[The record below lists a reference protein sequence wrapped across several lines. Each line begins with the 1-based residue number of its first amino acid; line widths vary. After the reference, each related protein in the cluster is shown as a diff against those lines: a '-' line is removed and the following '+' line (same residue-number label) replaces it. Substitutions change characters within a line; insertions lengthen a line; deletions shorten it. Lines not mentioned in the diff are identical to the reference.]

1 MFESR
6 DWLKE
11 LLIILALYIGIATAI
26 NIIVS
31 SFLSVPISAGLV
43 ILVVYRIHRK
53 SSKRVGKT
61 YIKKLACLSGTAN
74 L

>member
-26 NIIVS
+26 NIIVP
-31 SFLSVPISAGLV
+31 SFLSVPVSAGLV

-53 SSKRVGKT
+53 SSKRVWKT
-61 YIKKLACLSGTAN
+61 
-74 L
+74 